1 MTSHNAITAGFYG
14 TYDRRR
20 YRVAAGVVKGDYALM
35 ADAAAEASSEDY
47 LAES

>member
-1 MTSHNAITAGFYG
+1 MDLHD
-14 TYDRRR
+14 TYDRRH
-20 YRVAAGVVKGDYALM
+20 YRCGSKRDYALM